1 MRRFLLVMHDDTT
14 EAEAAEAWGPYLA
27 DLTASGRFEGG
38 SSIGS
43 VVASRRSGEPVVR
56 ESSAVGY
63 LVVQADDVDD
73 ARSFLVD
80 NPVYVSC
87 GTVEICELVGD

>member
-1 MRRFLLVMHDDTT
+1 MRRFLLVMHGDTA
-14 EAEAAEAWGPYLA
+14 EAEDGEAWGPYLA
-27 DLTASGRFEGG
+27 ALRASGRFEGG

-43 VVASRRSGEPVVR
+43 IVASRRSGAPAAR
-56 ESSAVGY
+56 QSSMVGY

-80 NPVYVSC
+80 NPVHVAG
-87 GTVEICELVGD
+87 GTVEICELVED

>member
-1 MRRFLLVMHDDTT
+1 MGRFLLVMHDDTT
-14 EAEAAEAWGPYLA
+14 EAEATEAWGPYLA
-27 DLTASGRFEGG
+27 ALRVSGRFEGG

-43 VVASRRSGEPVVR
+43 VVASRLSGEPVVR
-56 ESSAVGY
+56 ESSVVGY

-80 NPVYVSC
+80 NPVYVAG
-87 GTVEICELVGD
+87 GTVEICELVED

>member
-14 EAEAAEAWGPYLA
+14 ETEDGSSWGPYL
-27 DLTASGRFEGG
+27 DRLRSSGRFEGG

-43 VVASRRSGEPVVR
+43 VVSSRRSGEPVDR
-56 ESSAVGY
+56 TSNAVGY
-63 LVVQADDVDD
+63 LLVEAEDIDA

-80 NPVYVSC
+80 NPVHVAG
-87 GTVEICELVGD
+87 GTVDICELVED